1 MHMVTISKRRLTSM
15 IYHTAMNL
23 VMIPLRLKD
32 RVITLGSSFLLESL
46 VEFISHMRTSALTG
60 AKLVRFFII
69 KDSQLYSSKTPSR
82 QIEDEVSWTCYLKF
96 TLQV

>member
-1 MHMVTISKRRLTSM
+1 M

-23 VMIPLRLKD
+23 VMIPLRLKG
-32 RVITLGSSFLLESL
+32 RVITHGSSFLLESL

>member
-1 MHMVTISKRRLTSM
+1 M

-32 RVITLGSSFLLESL
+32 RVITHGFSFLLESL

-96 TLQV
+96 TLQVL

>member
-1 MHMVTISKRRLTSM
+1 M

-32 RVITLGSSFLLESL
+32 RVITHGSSFLLESL

-69 KDSQLYSSKTPSR
+69 KDSQLCSSKTPSR
-82 QIEDEVSWTCYLKF
+82 QIGDEVSWTCYLKF
-96 TLQV
+96 TIKV

>member
-1 MHMVTISKRRLTSM
+1 M

-32 RVITLGSSFLLESL
+32 RAITHGSLFLSESL
-46 VEFISHMRTSALTG
+46 VESISRMRISALTG
-60 AKLVRFFII
+60 AKSVRFFII
-69 KDSQLYSSKTPSR
+69 KDSQLCSSKTPSR

-96 TLQV
+96 TLQA